1 MSENL
6 RDTPAAEKSAFL
18 AVNGGA
24 GLDRG
29 GGAIIASTNGRIIQ
43 LQYGRWAPQEINF

>member
-29 GGAIIASTNGRIIQ
+29 GGGGGGALYNCNTDAGHR
-43 LQYGRWAPQEINF
+43 RR